1 MTEEPHA
8 ADREPAPASYVP
20 GLRLRAV
27 RFIDEST
34 LELDFEGIDAPDE
47 TFRLTRSNDNP
58 PGIWIYN
65 FDQHFSGRYRGVPGV
80 RAGTGLER
88 LASYFFAARRSELPV
103 GKSHEQLSAEIRSAL
118 AERWARDHPADQ

>member
-8 ADREPAPASYVP
+8 ADREPAPVSYVP

-34 LELDFEGIDAPDE
+34 LEFDFEGVDVPDE
-47 TFRLTRSNDNP
+47 TFRLTRSNDNSL
-58 PGIWIYN
+58 GIWVYN
-65 FDQHFSGRYRGVPGV
+65 FDQYFSGRYRSVPGV

-103 GKSHEQLSAEIRSAL
+103 GTSYEQLEEEIRSAL
-118 AERWARDHPADQ
+118 AERWAQHHPADQ